1 MTNKE
6 IGKALN
12 LTGKLMELHEGN
24 PFKIK
29 SYQNAAFRIER
40 YPQQIEHIE
49 STELENIQGVG
60 KSLHGKIT
68 ELLEKGTTE
77 ELSSL
82 IADTPIGVMEMLG
95 IKGIGAKKIR
105 LIWKE
110 MGIESVGELLYA
122 CNENRLVEMKGFGQ
136 KTQDQIIQS
145 IQYIQSNA
153 GKYHYAKV
161 ESLALDMLEVVKG
174 ISGVEKAELTGQM
187 RRKAQV
193 IDNIEI
199 LAAGNIDL
207 KTAVST
213 IGEKLQLDIA
223 NVEVKDSSI
232 IFKVNSAITCGLT
245 TCESSAYAYTLYNT
259 TGNEAHL
266 ELIGKVS
273 ESETEESI
281 YKSAGWPYII
291 PELREGRFEEKYK
304 DVDPANYITWE
315 DIKGTLHNHSTYSDG
330 ANTVEEMAKQCIE
343 LGLQYLGMNDHSQY
357 AFYANGLPPER
368 VMEQHKEID
377 ALNEKLKPF
386 KIFKGIEADILPDG
400 SLDYD
405 ETVWKS
411 FDFIVA
417 SVHAVLKMD
426 EDKANKRIIK
436 AIENPYTTILGHP
449 TGRLLLSRPG
459 YPIDHKLIID
469 ACAANDV
476 ILELNANPFRLDI
489 DWEWI
494 PYAMD
499 KGVMISINPDAHKRE
514 TFVDMQYGVHVARK
528 GGLTKDMTFNAL
540 SLEEMEKYFEDRKKK
555 KGL

>member
-1 MTNKE
+1 
-6 IGKALN
+6 
-12 LTGKLMELHEGN
+12 MELHDGN

-40 YPQQIEHIE
+40 YPQPIEQIDAK
-49 STELENIQGVG
+49 ELEGIQGVG
-60 KSLHGKIT
+60 KSLHSKIS

-77 ELSSL
+77 ELSGL
-82 IADTPIGVMEMLG
+82 IADTPVGVIEMLG
-95 IKGIGAKKIR
+95 VKGIGAKKVR
-105 LIWKE
+105 MIWKE
-110 MGIESVGELLYA
+110 MEIESVGELLYA

-161 ESLALDMLEVVKG
+161 EALALDILEVVKQLPE
-174 ISGVEKAELTGQM
+174 VEKAELTGQM

-193 IDNIEI
+193 IDSIEVI
-199 LAAGNIDL
+199 AAGGVDL
-207 KTAVST
+207 NGAVTA

-223 NVEVKDSSI
+223 NVEVKENVVS
-232 IFKVNSAITCGLT
+232 FRVNSAITCEIIS
-245 TCESSAYAYTLYNT
+245 CEPNFFANTLLNT
-259 TGNEAHL
+259 TGNAEHL
-266 ELIGKVS
+266 KLIGDIS
-273 ESETEESI
+273 QADTEENI

-304 DVDPANYITWE
+304 DVNPDKFITWE

-330 ANTVEEMAKQCIE
+330 ANTVEEMARQCMD

-357 AFYANGLPPER
+357 AFYANGLTPER
-368 VMEQHKEID
+368 VAAQQQEID
-377 ALNEKLKPF
+377 ALNEKLAPF

-400 SLDYD
+400 NLDYD
-405 ETVWKS
+405 ETVLKS

-426 EDKANKRIIK
+426 EEKANKRVIK

-459 YPIDHKLIID
+459 YPINHKLIID

-514 TFVDMQYGVHVARK
+514 TFVDMQYGVNVARK

-540 SLEEMEKYFEDRKKK
+540 SLEEMEKYFAERKKK
-555 KGL
+555 KGV